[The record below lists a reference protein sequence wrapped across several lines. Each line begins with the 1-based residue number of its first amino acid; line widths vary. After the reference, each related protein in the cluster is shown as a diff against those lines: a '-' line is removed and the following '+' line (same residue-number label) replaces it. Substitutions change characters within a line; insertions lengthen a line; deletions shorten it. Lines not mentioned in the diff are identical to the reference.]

1 MTGPTGPIGST
12 ATAAVAA
19 SASASPTAHS
29 SASTEEK
36 LTWLMQGMLARTPG
50 ARHALVLSRD
60 GLKLC
65 RTPELSVDQADQ
77 LAAIAAGIQSLSHGA
92 SMEFG
97 DGTGG
102 VRSAMAEFYGGVLF
116 IVEAGEGAHLALVT
130 AEEADPGL
138 VGHNMAELVEQL
150 GEHLSSQPRTSLSS
164 QPHTSLSAQP
174 RTS

>member
-1 MTGPTGPIGST
+1 MTGTGIT
-12 ATAAVAA
+12 ADDR
-19 SASASPTAHS
+19 
-29 SASTEEK
+29 
-36 LTWLMQGMLARTPG
+36 LTWLMEGLLERTPG

-97 DGTGG
+97 DGSGG

-116 IVEAGEGAHLALVT
+116 IVEAGEGAHLAVVT
-130 AEEADPGL
+130 DEDADAGL
-138 VGHNMAELVEQL
+138 VGHNMSELVEQL
-150 GEHLSSQPRTSLSS
+150 GEHLSAKPRHPTSTANGTTTTTTATTTTAATALAPRTS
-164 QPHTSLSAQP
+164 
-174 RTS
+174 